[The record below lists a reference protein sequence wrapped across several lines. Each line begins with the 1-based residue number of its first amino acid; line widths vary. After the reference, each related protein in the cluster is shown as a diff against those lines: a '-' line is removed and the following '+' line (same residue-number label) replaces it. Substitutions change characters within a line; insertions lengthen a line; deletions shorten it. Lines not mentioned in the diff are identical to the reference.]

1 MFVNLT
7 IALIA
12 LFLFS
17 KWAFFICLAPVIRI
31 KNKRNVLNKNVI
43 LHSVEE
49 TSQANNNHL
58 IRVFLKVLTKIQ
70 IRAVVSGFIRY
81 MDFQVGLIPS
91 HHIRNFIYKYIFCV
105 DLQSKAVIYFGS
117 EIRSH
122 QNLHIGEGTII
133 GDRSILDARR
143 GIYIGKNVNFSS
155 NVKIWS
161 YQHDH
166 SDPYFNCTEQKVGP
180 VYIEDRAWIGP
191 DVTILHSVTI
201 GEGAVVAAGA
211 VVTKDIPPFSIVAGI
226 PAKVIGERNKNLL
239 YEFSGN
245 YLKLY

>member
-1 MFVNLT
+1 M
-7 IALIA
+7 
-12 LFLFS
+12 
-17 KWAFFICLAPVIRI
+17 
-31 KNKRNVLNKNVI
+31 
-43 LHSVEE
+43 
-49 TSQANNNHL
+49 
-58 IRVFLKVLTKIQ
+58 
-70 IRAVVSGFIRY
+70 
-81 MDFQVGLIPS
+81 
-91 HHIRNFIYKYIFCV
+91 
-105 DLQSKAVIYFGS
+105 QSKAVIYFGS